1 MAVVLFILAVLAFLA
16 LYYLYQPAVAQQAKA
31 NGTSSRR
38 EIKFFETSVFET
50 LGLTVDQCKTFVS
63 FVDRFANYSQVAEA
77 VKHAGLDKSDIIV
90 GIDFSASNEWQGRK
104 TYNAKCLHDT
114 SSNKG
119 FNPYQR
125 VLSIIGATME
135 QFDSDHLIPVY
146 GFGDRATKNDA
157 VFSFKPNDKPCY
169 GFVDVLDSYSKI
181 CPTVTMS
188 GPTSLAPLIKKAI
201 EIVSTKRSYHI
212 LLVIT
217 DGQLKNDLS
226 TVDSIVEASNHP
238 ISIIV
243 VGVGDGP
250 WDDMENYD
258 DNLPLRRFD
267 NFQFVN
273 FHQVCQK
280 AKYAEAGFA
289 LNALMEIPD
298 QYKAICSL
306 GYLKQDLKPK
316 SKEQ

>member
-1 MAVVLFILAVLAFLA
+1 MAVILFILAVLAFLA
-16 LYYLYQPAVAQQAKA
+16 LYYLYQPSAGQQSK
-31 NGTSSRR
+31 GTGLNRR
-38 EIKFFETSVFET
+38 EIKFFETSIYEA
-50 LGLTVDQCKTFVS
+50 LGLSADQCKTFVS
-63 FVDRFANYSQVAEA
+63 FIDRFANYSEVAEA
-77 VKHAGLDKSDIIV
+77 VKQAGLEKSDIIV

-104 TYNAKCLHDT
+104 TYNSKCLHDV
-114 SSNKG
+114 SNKC

-125 VLSIIGATME
+125 VLSIMGATLE

-146 GFGDRATKNDA
+146 GFGDKLTKSDG
-157 VFSFKPNDKPCY
+157 VFSLKEHDKPCY
-169 GFVDVLDSYSKI
+169 GFVDVLESYSKI
-181 CPTVTMS
+181 CTQVTMS
-188 GPTSLAPLIKKAI
+188 GPTSLAPVIMKAI
-201 EIVSTKRSYHI
+201 EIVKLKWSYHI

-217 DGQLKNDLS
+217 DGQLKNDS
-226 TVDSIVEASNHP
+226 TSVDAIVLASNYP

-250 WDDMENYD
+250 WDNMENYD
-258 DNLPLRRFD
+258 DNLPMRKFD

-306 GYLKQDLKPK
+306 GYLKQNPTK
-316 SKEQ
+316 KEL